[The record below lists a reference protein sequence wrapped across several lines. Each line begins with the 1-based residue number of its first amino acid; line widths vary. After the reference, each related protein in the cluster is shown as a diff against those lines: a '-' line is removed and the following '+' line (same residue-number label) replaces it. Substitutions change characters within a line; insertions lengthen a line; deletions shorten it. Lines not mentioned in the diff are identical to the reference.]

1 LDDDQDNN
9 QFLYFANNDGLLEFN
24 GSSWKLYPS
33 PNETII
39 RSVKAVERIYTGSYM
54 EFGYW
59 ERKKKRFVTIPF
71 HK

>member
-1 LDDDQDNN
+1 LDDDPGY
-9 QFLYFANNDGLLEFN
+9 FYIFANNDGLLEFN

-39 RSVKAVERIYTGSYM
+39 RSVKAVGERIYTDSYM

-59 ERKKKRFVTIPF
+59 ERKKTVCYNTIP
-71 HK
+71 

>member
-1 LDDDQDNN
+1 
-9 QFLYFANNDGLLEFN
+9 LLEFN

-39 RSVKAVERIYTGSYM
+39 RSVKAVEN
-54 EFGYW
+54 EFIRVVTWNLDIG
-59 ERKKKRFVTIPF
+59 KGKKRFVTIPF